1 MLLSH
6 RNAHLSALVLL
17 IALAGVARLAAA
29 AEQVNDAPPKT
40 PGNHRLKFQAKVG
53 DENFDLPYLLYLPAD
68 YGKNPAP
75 HPVLIFLHG
84 AGECGTDLNAIFIHG
99 PAPALEGNQKM
110 KETFPFIGVYPQCI
124 PGRRWDTPNQITGV
138 VQLLDYVLKTFRADP
153 SRIYATGLSMGGKGA
168 WMLAHQIPDRMAA
181 IAPISAI
188 EVEADKAVERF
199 KRLPMWIICGG
210 ADGGFTEGSKK
221 MAEVLKNSA
230 PAPKLTVHEG
240 EGHGVW
246 GHYYPDQKFYDW
258 FLTHQREAPKPPPE
272 VKVAVKAPPTVV
284 EDVRPAHRA
293 ALAKFLTDTAG
304 KRKEKLSLNIFGS
317 AKSVSVSGADATA
330 LKVEWSGNSLPLRW
344 KDVDD
349 SDLARVGLAYAAN
362 DADALFH
369 VAALAK
375 AARADQAY
383 EDAVTRLK
391 QANTDQARGKLAVL
405 DGKASP
411 PVEQPAL
418 APAKSG
424 ETSPTPEPKGSQV
437 KPPAQA
443 EPAPVAETKVAAK
456 PEPKPES
463 QQSAPVQQPVVQNSP
478 APQAM
483 VEKPASPQQQK
494 PAKPQPQPAPEVVSI
509 SYKAPPE
516 KKPLSAKP
524 AVKNSTAG
532 KNPQAK
538 DAPVT
543 AAVQPMTKDP
553 TGTAAAIPATEKV
566 SAPAAQE
573 QATSAFSGTN
583 RYPVFSLIIAAV
595 LLAIAL
601 ASLWTGGSNRN
612 SRLKRAAP

>member
-1 MLLSH
+1 
-6 RNAHLSALVLL
+6 V
-17 IALAGVARLAAA
+17 
-29 AEQVNDAPPKT
+29 
-40 PGNHRLKFQAKVG
+40 
-53 DENFDLPYLLYLPAD
+53 
-68 YGKNPAP
+68 
-75 HPVLIFLHG
+75 
-84 AGECGTDLNAIFIHG
+84 
-99 PAPALEGNQKM
+99 
-110 KETFPFIGVYPQCI
+110 
-124 PGRRWDTPNQITGV
+124 
-138 VQLLDYVLKTFRADP
+138 
-153 SRIYATGLSMGGKGA
+153 
-168 WMLAHQIPDRMAA
+168 
-181 IAPISAI
+181 
-188 EVEADKAVERF
+188 
-199 KRLPMWIICGG
+199 
-210 ADGGFTEGSKK
+210 
-221 MAEVLKNSA
+221 

-272 VKVAVKAPPTVV
+272 VKVAVKAPPPVV

-317 AKSVSVSGADATA
+317 AKSVSVVGADATA

-437 KPPAQA
+437 KPSAQA

-483 VEKPASPQQQK
+483 VEKPASPQPQQQK

-524 AVKNSTAG
+524 AVKNSAAS

-538 DAPVT
+538 EAPV
-543 AAVQPMTKDP
+543 AAADQTMTKNS
-553 TGTAAAIPATEKV
+553 TVSAAAIPATEKA

-601 ASLWTGGSNRN
+601 ASLWTRGSDRN
-612 SRLKRAAP
+612 ARLKRAAP